1 MKKRLVILWAVL
13 ISFTSQVA
21 AQSAEVQQLLLNIE
35 KLAQLKKILSNM
47 KKGYEIVSTGYNTIK
62 DISKGTFNIHQTFLD
77 GLMEVN
83 PAVRKYK
90 RIGDIISLQTQLV
103 KEYKS
108 AFRKFQGSNLF
119 NENELKYMGNVYS
132 NLFTK
137 RLQNLDEL
145 AMVITAGKLRMSD
158 DERLNAIDRIFSDI
172 SDKLIFLRTFNKEN
186 NLLAI
191 QRGREMV
198 DTKVSKKLNGLQ

>member
-1 MKKRLVILWAVL
+1 MKKSLMILWIVL
-13 ISFTSQVA
+13 VSFTGQVA
-21 AQSAEVQQLLLNIE
+21 AQSAEVQQLLLNVE

-47 KKGYEIVSTGYNTIK
+47 KKGYEIVSSGYNTIK
-62 DISKGTFNIHQTFLD
+62 DISKGNFNIHQTFLD
-77 GLMEVN
+77 GLMQVS
-83 PAVRKYK
+83 PGVRKYK
-90 RIGDIISLQTQLV
+90 RIADIISLQTQLV

-108 AFRKFQGSNLF
+108 AFRKIQRSNLF
-119 NENELKYMGNVYS
+119 NENEVKYMGNVYS

-137 RLQNLDEL
+137 SLQNLDEL

-158 DERLNAIDRIFSDI
+158 DERLNAIDRIFTDI

>member
-1 MKKRLVILWAVL
+1 MKKCIVILWVVLLSFSGSAV
-13 ISFTSQVA
+13 
-21 AQSAEVQQLLLNIE
+21 AQSAEVQQLLLNVE
-35 KLAQLKKILSNM
+35 KLAQLKKIFSNM

-62 DISKGTFNIHQTFLD
+62 DISKGNFNIHQTFLD
-77 GLMEVN
+77 GLMQVS

-90 RIGDIISLQTQLV
+90 RIADIISFQTLLV

-119 NENELKYMGNVYS
+119 NETEIKYMGNVYS
-132 NLFTK
+132 NLFK
-137 RLQNLDEL
+137 KSLQNLDEL

-158 DERLNAIDRIFSDI
+158 DERITAIDRIFNDMG
-172 SDKLIFLRTFNKEN
+172 DKLGFLRTFNKEN

>member
-1 MKKRLVILWAVL
+1 MKKCIVILWVIL
-13 ISFTSQVA
+13 FSFSGQVV
-21 AQSAEVQQLLLNIE
+21 AQSTEIQQLLLNVE

-62 DISKGTFNIHQTFLD
+62 DISKRNFNIHQAFLD
-77 GLMEVN
+77 GLIQVS

-90 RIGDIISLQTQLV
+90 KIAEIISYQTQLV

-108 AFRKFQGSNLF
+108 AFRRFDASNLF
-119 NENELKYMGNVYS
+119 NTNEIRYMDNVYT

-137 RLQNLDEL
+137 SLQNLEEL
-145 AMVITAGKLRMSD
+145 TMVITAGKLGMSD
-158 DERLNAIDRIFSDI
+158 DERINTIDRIYNDI
-172 SDKLIFLRTFNKEN
+172 ADKLVFLRTFNKEN
-186 NLLAI
+186 NVLAI

-198 DTKVSKKLNGLQ
+198 DTKVSKKLNGF